1 MNCFIYSIKE
11 KSTNELIYVGSSTNL
26 KNRLYAHKSACYNK
40 NSKQKDFALY
50 QYISN
55 IAKTRKEFDSFFELN
70 KICMFEIESI
80 YDSKRKEY
88 EQYYI
93 SLLKPKCNMIK
104 ACRTYEDELE
114 SSRKSHQRR
123 RENNREQYNE
133 YSRNHRKENLEAY
146 RNWEKEYRASN
157 LQKMR
162 DKGNKWYAAHR
173 EEYLAKRK
181 AKRDAQKLSV
191 TKI

>member
-1 MNCFIYSIKE
+1 MKYIIYGIKE
-11 KSTNELIYVGSSTNL
+11 KLSGEIIYVGSTCNL
-26 KNRLYAHKSACYNK
+26 YNRIHSHLNCCYNSS
-40 NSKQKDFALY
+40 NKQYTYKLYNYIRSIVERRDDFYTYFEFVSLKDCSDA
-50 QYISN
+50 N
-55 IAKTRKEFDSFFELN
+55 KKTEEQFF
-70 KICMFEIESI
+70 IEN
-80 YDSKRKEY
+80 
-88 EQYYI
+88 
-93 SLLKPKCNMIK
+93 LKPKCNCIR
-104 ACRTYEDELE
+104 AFRTYEDELE

-173 EEYLAKRK
+173 DEYLAKRK
-181 AKRDAQKLSV
+181 AKRDAQKLSG